1 MQAFVDQHGLGE
13 FPHVEDDG
21 AIFQAYGL
29 TSQPGW
35 AFIDGDGTGE
45 IYLGSLGEAGLT
57 ERLDV
62 LVSS

>member
-1 MQAFVDQHGLGE
+1 MQAFVEQYGLGG

-21 AIFQAYGL
+21 AIFEAYGL

-45 IYLGSLGEAGLT
+45 TYFGALGEDGLSD
-57 ERLDV
+57 RLDA
-62 LVSS
+62 LIAS